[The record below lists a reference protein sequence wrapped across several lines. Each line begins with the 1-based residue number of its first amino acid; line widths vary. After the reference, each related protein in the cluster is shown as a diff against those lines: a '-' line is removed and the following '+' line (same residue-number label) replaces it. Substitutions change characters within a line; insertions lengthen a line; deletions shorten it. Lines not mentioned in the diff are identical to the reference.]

1 MNTKIKTISAEDLY
15 YTPISHKESE
25 MIIEDMV
32 PQGLTILA
40 GAPKSGKSWLALDMG
55 LAVAAGEPL
64 LGKET
69 IGCGVLYFALEDR
82 DSRLQKRLHLIEE
95 EEPPD
100 NL

>member
-64 LGKET
+64 RNRRT
-69 IGCGVLYFALEDR
+69 ISFW
-82 DSRLQKRLHLIEE
+82 RLNVRRSAKDCLAA
-95 EEPPD
+95 
-100 NL
+100 